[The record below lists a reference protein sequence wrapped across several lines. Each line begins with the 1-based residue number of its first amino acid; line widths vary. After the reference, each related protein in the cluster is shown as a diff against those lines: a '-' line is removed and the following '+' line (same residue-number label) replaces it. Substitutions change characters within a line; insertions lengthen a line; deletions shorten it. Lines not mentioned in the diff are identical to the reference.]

1 MQKLNV
7 AGNFILGYQS
17 TNENKAMSVIKDY
30 IVAQLSLD
38 RLVLIFHPM
47 YDNVITEEDYRVVSD
62 AVLYIPYEDYQEIRQ
77 YIARITAETN
87 GADISYVFVVG
98 PALKTTD
105 DGATAA
111 ARIKAV
117 AHDMLL
123 SQHSLVVSHSY
134 ELIGEKL
141 RPRVIYG
148 IQSFIT
154 PNSIMLELE

>member
-1 MQKLNV
+1 MQKFNI

-17 TNENKAMSVIKDY
+17 TDENKAISIIKEY
-30 IVAQLSLD
+30 IVAQLGID
-38 RLVLIFHPM
+38 RLVLVFYPM
-47 YDNVITEEDYRVVSD
+47 YDNVVTEEVYRVLSD

-98 PALKTTD
+98 PALKSAD
-105 DGATAA
+105 DGVTVA

-117 AHDMLL
+117 ARDMLL
-123 SQHSLVVSHSY
+123 SQHTLVVSHSY
-134 ELIGEKL
+134 ESIGEKL
-141 RPRVIYG
+141 RPRIIYG

-154 PNSIMLELE
+154 PNSIMLGLE